1 MFTRLGRHLL
11 SLDAETKSGISGG
24 AEPENQNEEP
34 SGAESGAEERITLTP
49 KELAEKLQKE
59 ADRRVTE
66 AMKKWEKKLEEEKE
80 KQAEE
85 LKKKEREKM
94 SEAERAAAEL
104 KEQQERIA
112 RREAELKRKELDI
125 ETSNLLV
132 EKGLPKE
139 LVGLFENV
147 LDPEKRNAAIEVI
160 EAQVKKTVEDRIK
173 AMEKGSFSPE
183 QPDEINAYVR
193 KRPQTI
199 FDKIREKRE

>member
-1 MFTRLGRHLL
+1 MITRLGKHLL
-11 SLDAETKSGISGG
+11 SLDADTVTGGSGG
-24 AEPENQNEEP
+24 AEPENQKNEP
-34 SGAESGAEERITLTP
+34 AGAEAGAEEKITLTA

-85 LKKKEREKM
+85 LKKKELEKM

-104 KEQQERIA
+104 KEKQEKIA
-112 RREAELKRKELDI
+112 KKEAELKRKELDI
-125 ETSNLLV
+125 ETTNLLV

-139 LVGLFENV
+139 LVSLFENV
-147 LDPEKRNAAIEVI
+147 LDAEKRNAAIEVI
-160 EAQVKKTVEDRIK
+160 EAQIKKSVEERIK
-173 AMEKGSFSPE
+173 QMERGTFSPE
-183 QPDEINAYVR
+183 ATDINSYVR

-199 FDKIREKRE
+199 FDKIKEKRE